1 MSVTREKRQVWRES
15 VCVGILVVDD
25 DPAAA
30 SSVSQVLRQQG
41 YRTVLASDTDDARR
55 RLHQG
60 GVNLVVCDVR
70 LPSESGLSL
79 AQEIA
84 CEHPEVGVV
93 MMSGWGDLR
102 TADAAFESGADT
114 FLAKPFRAEELVIA
128 VSTALRQLRSRV
140 ESQVAHSRLEE
151 DVAHLRIA
159 LSEVNSS
166 LADARRDML
175 TRLAFAAECRIPGMG
190 GHLGRVGA
198 MVKALTAH
206 MGWEPERAELVGAA
220 ATLHDVGKIAIPD
233 QVLLKRGPL
242 THDERRAMQRHAL
255 IGHEMLAGSDDPLL
269 EMAATIALAH
279 HERADGTGYPYGLS
293 GDAIPVE
300 AGVVAVVDVF
310 DALLSTRPHRDSMTV
325 PEALDEIT
333 SGRGGLL
340 HEQPLAA
347 LVENVDHLLVVRQG
361 SDVSITGD

>member
-1 MSVTREKRQVWRES
+1 VSVTRDKRQVWRES
-15 VCVGILVVDD
+15 VSVGVLVVDD

-30 SSVSQVLRQQG
+30 SSVSQVLQQQG
-41 YRTVLASDTDDARR
+41 YRTLLASDTDDARR
-55 RLHQG
+55 RLRQG

-84 CEHPEVGVV
+84 RDHPEVGVV

-114 FLAKPFRAEELVIA
+114 FLAKPFRADELVIA

-140 ESQVAHSRLEE
+140 ESRFVHSRLEE

-198 MVKALTAH
+198 MVRALTAH

-242 THDERRAMQRHAL
+242 TGDERRAMQRHAL

-279 HERADGTGYPYGLS
+279 HERADGSGYPYGLS
-293 GDAIPVE
+293 GDSIPVE
-300 AGVVAVVDVF
+300 ASVVAVVDVF

-325 PEALDEIT
+325 PEALAEMT
-333 SGRGGLL
+333 CGRGGLL
-340 HEQPLAA
+340 HELPLAT
-347 LVENVDHLLVVRQG
+347 LVANVDDLLGIRR
-361 SDVSITGD
+361 VSEVGIAGE

>member
-1 MSVTREKRQVWRES
+1 MSVTRDKRQVWSES
-15 VCVGILVVDD
+15 ARAGILVVDD
-25 DPAAA
+25 DPAVA
-30 SSVSQVLRQQG
+30 SSVSELLQQHG

-55 RLHQG
+55 RLRQG

-84 CEHPEVGVV
+84 CDHPEVGVV

-114 FLAKPFRAEELVIA
+114 FLAKPFRADELAIA
-128 VSTALRQLRSRV
+128 VSTALRQQRSRV
-140 ESQVAHSRLEE
+140 QMRVAHSRLEE

-166 LADARRDML
+166 LDDARRDVL

-198 MVKALTAH
+198 MVEVLTTH
-206 MGWEPERAELVGAA
+206 MGWEPERAELVGIA

-233 QVLLKRGPL
+233 QLLLKRGPL
-242 THDERRAMQRHAL
+242 TDQERRAMQRHAL

-300 AGVVAVVDVF
+300 ASVVAVADVF
-310 DALLSTRPHRDSMTV
+310 DALISTRSHRDAMTV
-325 PEALDEIT
+325 AEALEEMT

-347 LVENVDHLLVVRQG
+347 LVANVDELLVVRRARA
-361 SDVSITGD
+361 TPA

>member
-1 MSVTREKRQVWRES
+1 MSVTRDKRQVWSES
-15 VCVGILVVDD
+15 ARAGILVVDD

-30 SSVSQVLRQQG
+30 SSVSDLLQQHG

-55 RLHQG
+55 RLRQG

-84 CEHPEVGVV
+84 CDHPEVGVV

-114 FLAKPFRAEELVIA
+114 FLAKPFRADELAIA

-140 ESQVAHSRLEE
+140 QMRVAQSRLEE

-166 LADARRDML
+166 LDDARRDVL

-198 MVKALTAH
+198 MVEALTTR
-206 MGWEPERAELVGAA
+206 MGWEPERAELVGIA

-242 THDERRAMQRHAL
+242 TDQERHAMQRHAL

-269 EMAATIALAH
+269 EMAAMIALAH

-300 AGVVAVVDVF
+300 ASVVAVVDVF
-310 DALLSTRPHRDSMTV
+310 DALISTRSHRDALTV
-325 PEALDEIT
+325 PEALEEMT
-333 SGRGGLL
+333 SGRGGRL

-347 LVENVDHLLVVRQG
+347 LVANVDDLLVVRRARAT
-361 SDVSITGD
+361 SA

>member
-1 MSVTREKRQVWRES
+1 M
-15 VCVGILVVDD
+15 GILVVDD

-30 SSVSQVLRQQG
+30 SSVSEVLRQQG
-41 YRTVLASDTDDARR
+41 YKTLLASDTDDARR
-55 RLHQG
+55 RLRQG

-79 AQEIA
+79 AEEIA
-84 CEHPEVGVV
+84 SDHPEVGVV

-140 ESQVAHSRLEE
+140 ESQVAHTRLEE

-166 LADARRDML
+166 LAGARRDML

-190 GHLGRVGA
+190 GHLGRVGE
-198 MVKALTAH
+198 MVTVLTAH

-242 THDERRAMQRHAL
+242 TDDERRTMQRHAL

-300 AGVVAVVDVF
+300 ASVVAVVDVF
-310 DALLSTRPHRDSMTV
+310 DALLSTRPHRDAMTV
-325 PEALDEIT
+325 PDALDEIT

-340 HEQPLAA
+340 DERALTTLVANVNQLLAI
-347 LVENVDHLLVVRQG
+347 RQG
-361 SDVSITGD
+361 SDVALTGD